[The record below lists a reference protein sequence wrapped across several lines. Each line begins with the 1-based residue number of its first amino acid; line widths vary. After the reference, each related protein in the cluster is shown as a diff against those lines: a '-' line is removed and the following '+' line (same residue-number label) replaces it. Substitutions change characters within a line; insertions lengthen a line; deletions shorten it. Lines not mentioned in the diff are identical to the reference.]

1 MRLADDERA
10 MLDGEQGEAVAA
22 AMDLLVR
29 YGEVLG
35 AERLVDTDNVC
46 GANLFGSRHSLVCGS
61 PTPDGAFSEHSLDA
75 PRELAIPPVQGA
87 ELPAHRAD
95 GHQALAGAGA
105 AAGRARRDH
114 GQRAVQRRARHPPAQ
129 HLHART
135 RSATCR

>member
-61 PTPDGAFSEHSLDA
+61 PPPTPRSPSTAWT
-75 PRELAIPPVQGA
+75 
-87 ELPAHRAD
+87 
-95 GHQALAGAGA
+95 
-105 AAGRARRDH
+105 RR
-114 GQRAVQRRARHPPAQ
+114 R
-129 HLHART
+129 
-135 RSATCR
+135 C

>member
-46 GANLFGSRHSLVCGS
+46 GAN
-61 PTPDGAFSEHSLDA
+61 
-75 PRELAIPPVQGA
+75 
-87 ELPAHRAD
+87 
-95 GHQALAGAGA
+95 
-105 AAGRARRDH
+105 
-114 GQRAVQRRARHPPAQ
+114 
-129 HLHART
+129 
-135 RSATCR
+135 